1 MNREKITI
9 LFVINTN
16 KTNQKGL
23 CPMSCRKIHSAN
35 TINKIIQRLRTSIKQ
50 AISEAYLDRDPL
62 IIIQIKKS
70 TQRGYIPQDNEIN
83 LPRHKMN
90 TTNN

>member
-23 CPMSCRKIHSAN
+23 CPLSCRIIHSAN
-35 TINKIIQRLRTSIKQ
+35 TINKIIQRLRTPIKQ
-50 AISEAYLDRDPL
+50 AISEAYLDRDPF

-70 TQRGYIPQDNEIN
+70 TQRSYIPQENEIN
-83 LPRHKMN
+83 LSRHKMN
-90 TTNN
+90 TTND

>member
-23 CPMSCRKIHSAN
+23 CPLSCRIIHSAN
-35 TINKIIQRLRTSIKQ
+35 TINKIIQRLRTPIKK
-50 AISEAYLDRDPL
+50 AISEGYLDREPL
-62 IIIQIKKS
+62 ILYKSKKVHKEVIFH
-70 TQRGYIPQDNEIN
+70 RKMKLIYQDT
-83 LPRHKMN
+83 K
-90 TTNN
+90 